1 MPSNASFQCL
11 DLVKRPFIR
20 ANVRQ
25 RLAASFIA
33 CRSADQVSRPV
44 QVFPVKA
51 PNRVKGGVAGPMH
64 QKAVQDESSL
74 CNPGHLFA
82 YTTVTAT
89 GPIRCG
95 DQVVLD

>member
-51 PNRVKGGVAGPMH
+51 PNRVKGAWLAHKMH

-74 CNPGHLFA
+74 CNPGHLFSMSKG
-82 YTTVTAT
+82 YS
-89 GPIRCG
+89 R
-95 DQVVLD
+95 